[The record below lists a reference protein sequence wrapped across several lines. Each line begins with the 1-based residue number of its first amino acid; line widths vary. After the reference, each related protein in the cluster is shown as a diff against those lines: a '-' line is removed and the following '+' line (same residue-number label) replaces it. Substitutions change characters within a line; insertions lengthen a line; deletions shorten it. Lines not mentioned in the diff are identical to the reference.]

1 LIKRFIN
8 NSPWA
13 TRERRS
19 PRSSRKG
26 SMPRSRRPR
35 IADVAKLAKV
45 SPAVVSMVI
54 NNRTDSTVRTG
65 PETVKRVWAAIS
77 ELGYVPNPVAQSLA
91 SGRNRILG
99 VFTHEALFPVDQR
112 SFYHPFLVGIE
123 EEAEEQGYDMMLF
136 TSTRHSDGTR
146 RIYRDG
152 VNRLQVADGAVL
164 LGWAENREE
173 IERLA
178 AEGFPFT
185 YVGRREI
192 GDAAISYAA
201 ADYPGATAEVVE
213 HLVELGHRRILYL
226 SFQPEQEASVD
237 RRRGFRE
244 AHQRLGLAIDEDFC
258 LSIKPSEISLG
269 LLESWLAAGYSALVV
284 ENDILAEPLLRLAES
299 AGMRVPESFSLAVL
313 GDPLVYT
320 EDTPNWTTYR
330 LPRIEMGRHAAR
342 LLIAMLS
349 APQPQ
354 PPRHV
359 VLPCTFVPGA
369 TSAPPR

>member
-1 LIKRFIN
+1 
-8 NSPWA
+8 
-13 TRERRS
+13 
-19 PRSSRKG
+19 
-26 SMPRSRRPR
+26 MPRSRRPR
-35 IADVAKLAKV
+35 IVDVAKLAKV

-65 PETVKRVWAAIS
+65 PETVKRVWAAIN

-123 EEAEEQGYDMMLF
+123 EEAEEHGYDLLLF
-136 TSTRHSDGTR
+136 TSTRQSDGTR

-164 LGWAENREE
+164 LGLSESRAEL
-173 IERLA
+173 ERLV
-178 AEGFPFT
+178 AEAFPFT

-192 GDAAISYAA
+192 GEAAIPYAA
-201 ADYPGATAEVVE
+201 ADYSGATGEVVD
-213 HLVELGHRRILYL
+213 HLVGLGHRRILYL
-226 SFQPEQEASVD
+226 GSQPEEESSID
-237 RRRGFRE
+237 RQRGFRE
-244 AHQRLGLAIDEDFC
+244 AHERLELPLARSFRRRLQPKE
-258 LSIKPSEISLG
+258 LSLD
-269 LLESWLAAGYSALVV
+269 LLESWLAAGYTALVV
-284 ENDILAEPLLRLAES
+284 ENDILAKPLLRLAES
-299 AGMRVPESFSLAVL
+299 AGMLVPDSFSLAVL

-342 LLIAMLS
+342 LLVRMLT
-349 APQPQ
+349 APQPHGPLQ
-354 PPRHV
+354 V

-369 TSAPPR
+369 TTAPPP